1 MFVSVQCHDSLLFK
15 WTSKTTFG
23 RVRQKQVP
31 VDSDDV
37 MICFL
42 VIFIIIFIKSIII
55 TTSITIIH
63 SGSSESHDPSWPPSN
78 HLEDA
83 HPTESVLSQLE
94 IIIVVLKIILKM
106 RIALRVYFLN

>member
-1 MFVSVQCHDSLLFK
+1 MFVSVRCLDSLLFK
-15 WTSKTTFG
+15 WTSKTTFR

-55 TTSITIIH
+55 TIIH

-83 HPTESVLSQLE
+83 H
-94 IIIVVLKIILKM
+94 
-106 RIALRVYFLN
+106 LRVYFLIQGVF